1 MLFDLT
7 IKLFKLLNIKY
18 QFFFVITVF
27 LGLLRSLLSFVT
39 LAAIV
44 PTVEII
50 LFGNTSIDFI
60 QKIYENNSYFYNLS
74 KNKISFYLISLLIF
88 IQLFQIL
95 YDIFFVSKFV
105 NKINEFL
112 SNKILITFIKSKVKN
127 TLKQD
132 YSWFSNLINTDIRRM
147 TNGLVKAS
155 LYILINSFFFT
166 LFLFFIIKF
175 SKINFK
181 IEFFLIIILIILFY
195 FVFNFHIK
203 NYLQKNGLSLSF
215 KLQERE
221 RFFRD
226 LYYSIKSLKFYK
238 KLEFITS
245 AAYANSKGIYSLF
258 IVEETVPNIP
268 SRIIELFFF
277 ISFIFIALITDKND
291 IYILFP
297 SFVVVFI
304 FTLKSIS
311 LFNEINKYLNVFYIN
326 LTSITKCLDFL
337 SNFKKEKNLK
347 KIIDINSIKLINISY
362 SVNKVC
368 ILDKINMS
376 VNKGDKILLLGSNG
390 SGKTTLIELILNLYK
405 PTSGKILYNNFEAK
419 SNLLSAYYFAIN
431 GVLYDLPI
439 SQNICLTNDLG
450 SINYKRLSII
460 LKYLGISKLLKKSDQ
475 EISLNNISAGEK
487 QKILLARALYQ
498 DSELTIFDESFS
510 NIDTISERAIF
521 SLFEKLYD
529 RNKTLIFISNKLTNV
544 NFFDKFYLIK
554 NKKVKKINYS
564 KALKNLTYFYKK
576 Q

>member
-1 MLFDLT
+1 
-7 IKLFKLLNIKY
+7 
-18 QFFFVITVF
+18 
-27 LGLLRSLLSFVT
+27 VT

-50 LFGNTSIDFI
+50 LFGNTSFDFI

-95 YDIFFVSKFV
+95 YDIFFVSKFI

-112 SNKILITFIKSKVKN
+112 SNKILITLIKSKVKN

-132 YSWFSNLINTDIRRM
+132 YSWFSNLINNDIRRM
-147 TNGLVKAS
+147 TNGLVKSS

-181 IEFFLIIILIILFY
+181 IEFFLIIILIILIY
-195 FVFNFHIK
+195 FFFNFNIK

-245 AAYANSKGIYSLF
+245 AAYANSKGIYALF
-258 IVEETVPNIP
+258 TVEETVPNIP
-268 SRIIELFFF
+268 LRIIELFFF
-277 ISFIFIALITDKND
+277 ISFILIAFITDKND

-297 SFVVVFI
+297 SFVIVFI

-311 LFNEINKYLNVFYIN
+311 LFNEVNKYLNTFYLN
-326 LTSITKCLDFL
+326 RASIIKCLNFF
-337 SNFKKEKNLK
+337 SNSEKEKNFQ
-347 KIIDINSIKLINISY
+347 KIININIIKLINISY
-362 SVNKVC
+362 LVNKVRV
-368 ILDKINMS
+368 LDKINMS
-376 VNKGDKILLLGSNG
+376 VNKGDKILLVGPNG

-405 PTSGKILYNNFEAK
+405 PTSGKILYNNVEAK
-419 SNLLSAYYFAIN
+419 SNLLSAYYFTIN
-431 GVLYDLPI
+431 GVLYDIPI
-439 SQNICLTNDLG
+439 LQNICLTNDLG
-450 SINYKRLSII
+450 SINYNRLSTI
-460 LKYLGISKLLKKSDQ
+460 LKYLGISKLLNKSDK

-498 DSELTIFDESFS
+498 DSQLTIFDESFS
-510 NIDTISERAIF
+510 NIDSISERAIF
-521 SLFEKLYD
+521 ILFEKLFD

-544 NFFDKFYLIK
+544 NFFDKIYLIK
-554 NKKVKKINYS
+554 NKKVIKINHLE
-564 KALKNLTYFYKK
+564 ALKKFTYFYKN